1 MFYRIDANVSST
13 LTFTSHWWSMV
24 DIFYKRSFPAYI
36 IMTVLSYK
44 IGFSERLIW
53 PSFRLRKLTLVVFLK
68 QVIGL
73 ATSKPITGNVKGR
86 RGGGGGFYLYFRW
99 VNWG

>member
-1 MFYRIDANVSST
+1 MFYTIDANVSST

-68 QVIGL
+68 QVIGI

-86 RGGGGGFYLYFRW
+86 GGCGFYLYSRW